1 MSKIPAENLWM
12 KQLKPGDTIYIF
24 DSSYGRAT
32 GKTATVEAVGR
43 RWLKLGA
50 YFYPIDMTRGCRTA
64 YPSEDAYAAHLE
76 LSKRTTRVREVL
88 NNTRY
93 AGFGM
98 LNSEQLERM
107 EALLKEAFPEAW
119 AKYSKE

>member
-24 DSSYGRAT
+24 DSPYGRAN
-32 GKTATVEAVGR
+32 GKTATVVSVGR

-50 YFYPIDMTRGCRTA
+50 YFYDVDMTRACHTVYA
-64 YPSEDAYAAHLE
+64 SEDAYAAHTA
-76 LSKRTTRVREVL
+76 LSKRNTKVREVL
-88 NNTRY
+88 DGTRY

-98 LNSEQLERM
+98 LNSEQLDRM
-107 EALLKEAFPEAW
+107 EELLKEAFPEAW
-119 AKYSKE
+119 AKYPK